1 MDELYISILL
11 THVSCAIMSLTFF
24 VVRGFWMLT
33 DSSKLQISIVRILPH
48 IVDTVLLASALL
60 LTVILERYPF
70 LNSWLTAKLF
80 ALVIYIILGT
90 IALKRGRTK
99 RIKIIAFISSIV
111 VFTYIVLVA
120 ISHNPAAITTFLA

>member
-1 MDELYISILL
+1 
-11 THVSCAIMSLTFF
+11 
-24 VVRGFWMLT
+24 MLT

-60 LTVILERYPF
+60 LTVILEQYPF

>member
-1 MDELYISILL
+1 MDELYFSILL

-60 LTVILERYPF
+60 LTVILEQYPF

-99 RIKIIAFISSIV
+99 RIKIIAFISSIA